1 MKGPGAQMA
10 ETNKIGDERDEQL
23 LAARLKA
30 AREFLGLSQEAVAR
44 WMGIPRASVSVIE
57 SGKRRVSAVELA
69 RFSTLYRV
77 PVGDLLSAG
86 PEALADDETIAAL
99 FRTARVL
106 PDEDRQQVLQFARF
120 LKAGATQEPEGRD

>member
-1 MKGPGAQMA
+1 MA

-30 AREFLGLSQEAVAR
+30 AREFLGLSQEAVAK

-77 PVGDLLSAG
+77 SVGDLLSAE
-86 PEALADDETIAAL
+86 PEAADDDETIAAL
-99 FRTARVL
+99 FRTTRAL

>member
-1 MKGPGAQMA
+1 MA

>member
-1 MKGPGAQMA
+1 MA

-30 AREFLGLSQEAVAR
+30 AREFLGLSQEAVAK

-77 PVGDLLSAG
+77 SVGDLLSPN
-86 PEALADDETIAAL
+86 PETAADDETIAAL
-99 FRTARVL
+99 FRTTRAL

-120 LKAGATQEPEGRD
+120 LKAGATQEPESRD